1 MVYWNKEQSPESMGA
16 AMNEISL
23 TLILLLLL
31 FFLLGS
37 GLWVA
42 FSLTAVGM
50 AGMAIFSDAPLGEVL
65 ATTVWGASNS
75 WALAALPLF
84 IWMGEILFRSR
95 LSEDM
100 FAGLSP
106 WLTRLPGRLLHV
118 NIFGCGI
125 FAAVSGSSAATAA
138 TIGKMSI
145 PELVRR
151 GYPEK
156 MIVGTLA
163 GSATLGLLI
172 PPSIILIVYGV
183 ATEQSIARLFI
194 AGILPGLML
203 VGLFVGYVMLW
214 SVFHRDQ
221 IPTGD
226 DSLPL
231 KERLKR
237 GKRLVPVLLL
247 IGGVIGSIYSGIASP
262 TDAAAVGVLLALI
275 LSWWGG
281 SLSRQNFLDGLM
293 GATKTSCMIA
303 FILAGAAFLTVAMG
317 FTGIPKMLAV
327 WIGTMHLSPYAL
339 LFALTLFFIVMGC
352 FLDGISVVVLTTSVI
367 MPMIDQA
374 GIDPLWFG
382 IFVVIVVEMAQITPP
397 VGFNLFVIQGL
408 TGLDILRVA
417 VAAAPFFLLLLIG
430 LLMIV
435 VWPQIVTVLPSM
447 MGG

>member
-1 MVYWNKEQSPESMGA
+1 MS
-16 AMNEISL
+16 EITL
-23 TLILLLLL
+23 TVILLVLL
-31 FFLLGS
+31 FFFLGT
-37 GLWVA
+37 GIWVA
-42 FSLTAVGM
+42 FSLLAVGM
-50 AGMAIFSDAPLGEVL
+50 SAMLLFSDAPLGEVL

-106 WLTRLPGRLLHV
+106 WLTHLPGRLLHV
-118 NIFGCGI
+118 NILGCGI

-145 PELVRR
+145 PELSRR

-156 MIVGTLA
+156 MMLGTLA

-194 AGILPGLML
+194 AGILPGLLL
-203 VGLFVGYVMLW
+203 VTLFVGYVVLW
-214 SVFHRDQ
+214 SIFHKEQ
-221 IPTGD
+221 VPEGEAA
-226 DSLPL
+226 LPL
-231 KERLKR
+231 REKLHRSRRLIP
-237 GKRLVPVLLL
+237 VVLLIL
-247 IGGVIGSIYSGIASP
+247 GVIGSIYSGIASP
-262 TDAAAVGVLLALI
+262 TDAAAVGVLLALV
-275 LSWWGG
+275 LSWSTG
-281 SLSRQNFLDGLM
+281 SLTKENFLDGLM

-317 FTGIPKMLAV
+317 FTGIPKMLAT
-327 WIGTMHLSPYAL
+327 WIGALQLSHYAL
-339 LFALTLFFIVMGC
+339 LAALTVFFIVMGC

-367 MPMIDQA
+367 MPMIEQA

-408 TGLDILRVA
+408 TGIDILRVA
-417 VAAAPFFLLLLIG
+417 YAAAPFFLLLMAGLALIT
-430 LLMIV
+430 IF
-435 VWPQIVTVLPSM
+435 PDIVTILPAM

>member
-1 MVYWNKEQSPESMGA
+1 MS
-16 AMNEISL
+16 EITLSL
-23 TLILLLLL
+23 VLLLLL

-37 GLWVA
+37 GIWVA
-42 FSLTAVGM
+42 FSLLAVGM
-50 AGMAIFSDAPLGEVL
+50 AGMALFTDAPLGEVM
-65 ATTVWGASNS
+65 ATTIWGASNG

-100 FAGLSP
+100 FTGLSP
-106 WLTRLPGRLLHV
+106 WLVHLPGRLLHV
-118 NIFGCGI
+118 NILGCGI

-145 PELVRR
+145 PEMSKR

-156 MIVGTLA
+156 MMVGTLA

-194 AGILPGLML
+194 AGVVPGCLL
-203 VGLFVGYVMLW
+203 VTLFVGYVVVW
-214 SVFHRDQ
+214 SLLHPAE
-221 IPTGD
+221 IPPGEPA
-226 DSLPL
+226 LPL
-231 KERLKR
+231 KEKLRRSRSLI
-237 GKRLVPVLLL
+237 PVCLL
-247 IGGVIGSIYSGIASP
+247 IFGVIGSIYSGIASP
-262 TDAAAVGVLLALI
+262 TDAAAVGVLLALV
-275 LSWWGG
+275 LSRYTG
-281 SLSRQNFLDGLM
+281 SLSKETFLDGLM

-317 FTGIPKMLAV
+317 FTGIPRILAI
-327 WIGTMHLSPYAL
+327 WISDMSLSPYAL
-339 LFALTLFFIVMGC
+339 LGALTLFFIIMGC
-352 FLDGISVVVLTTSVI
+352 FLDGISVVVLTTSVV
-367 MPMIDQA
+367 MPMVEQA

-408 TGLDILRVA
+408 TGMDIIKVA
-417 VAAAPFFLLLLIG
+417 VAAAPFFLLLLLG
-430 LLMIV
+430 LALIV
-435 VWPQIVTVLPSM
+435 VFPGIVTMLPNM